1 MNDWRF
7 NKGEMSR
14 FIYQLDDQGNPH
26 EMEVWI
32 DPTQGQNG
40 QYVIRPSGGGKATT
54 VPITTTNASG
64 SSKKSDIS
72 TKVGDDG
79 TLAINSKGQAKKPS
93 TSLGKSVVEDDN
105 YVMLSG
111 TDVKEYLDVV
121 RAFAHAYGKREEDV
135 PIMIKQYR
143 FYKKKT
149 KTKDAETEYIAYPI
163 TRTTQ
168 SIGGPSNYVEKPTST
183 DSVDV
188 TKLFI
193 ND

>member
-40 QYVIRPSGGGKATT
+40 QYVIRPAGGGQATT

-64 SSKKSDIS
+64 SSKKSNTS

-79 TLAINSKGQAKKPS
+79 ALAINSKGQAKKPS

-111 TDVKEYLDVV
+111 ATDLNEYADVV
-121 RAFAHAYGKREEDV
+121 RAFAGAYGKDPSV
-135 PIMIKQYR
+135 IVKQYR

-168 SIGGPSNYVEKPTST
+168 SIGGPGNYVEKPTST